1 MALGNTACSGSSGST
16 TRCSNNFRP
25 TPTHEALVTA
35 HLRNGTHAGYRPG
48 VLATYLAPWLGD
60 DGQAAFYRQYR
71 QLSQGDTAD
80 YEKLL
85 GTVDTPVTL
94 LWGRDDRILPAP
106 HGDWIAQRIPTRS
119 LTWIRDAGH
128 LLPED

>member
-1 MALGNTACSGSSGST
+1 M
-16 TRCSNNFRP
+16 
-25 TPTHEALVTA
+25 
-35 HLRNGTHAGYRPG
+35 
-48 VLATYLAPWLGD
+48 GD